1 MPGGLY
7 LFHGTTSVCAIKV
20 RIVLAEKGLDWNGE
34 TLDLMR
40 GDQHR
45 PEYARIN
52 PNRVVPTLRHDGRIL
67 IESTLIIEY
76 LDEAFPAPPLMP
88 RDPYERAQA
97 RLFMKKIDDY
107 LHPACS
113 VVTFATANRRALL
126 KLSAEELE
134 ARFQRMP
141 DPAYRE
147 RQRLAIDHGLDAPH
161 VAQAVR
167 QHDRYFGDM
176 EAALSAAPYLAGE
189 DLSLA
194 DAAALPY
201 VNRADMIGL
210 DGLWQQRP
218 RLADWLDRMRA
229 RPSFAQA
236 VSGWMSDADRQRF
249 DVPRDET
256 RAKVRTILAGG
267 PE

>member
-1 MPGGLY
+1 MPAALY

-20 RIVLAEKGLDWNGE
+20 RIVLAEKGLDWDGE
-34 TLDLMR
+34 ILDLMR

-52 PNRVVPTLRHDGRIL
+52 PNRVVPTLRHQGRMVL
-67 IESTLIIEY
+67 ESTLIMEY

-147 RQRLAIDHGLDAPH
+147 RQRLAIAHGLDAPH

-189 DLSLA
+189 DFSLA

-201 VNRADMIGL
+201 ANRADMIGL

-218 RLADWLDRMRA
+218 RLADWLDRVRA
-229 RPSFAQA
+229 RPSFARA
-236 VSGWMSDADRQRF
+236 VTEWMSDADRQRF